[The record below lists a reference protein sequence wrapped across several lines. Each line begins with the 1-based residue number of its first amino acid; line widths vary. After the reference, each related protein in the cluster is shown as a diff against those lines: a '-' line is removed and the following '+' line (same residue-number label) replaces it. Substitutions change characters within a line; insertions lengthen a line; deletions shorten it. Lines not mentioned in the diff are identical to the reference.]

1 MYKLNRM
8 AHWKQVRVC
17 RMENKLSRLV
27 LEINHSS
34 EMLNNPIIVISPAV
48 GKCRIIR
55 VVKQRNMKEAKLV
68 HIPKSK
74 S

>member
-1 MYKLNRM
+1 
-8 AHWKQVRVC
+8 
-17 RMENKLSRLV
+17 MENKLSRLV

-34 EMLNNPIIVISPAV
+34 EMLNNPIILISPAV
-48 GKCRIIR
+48 GECRIIS